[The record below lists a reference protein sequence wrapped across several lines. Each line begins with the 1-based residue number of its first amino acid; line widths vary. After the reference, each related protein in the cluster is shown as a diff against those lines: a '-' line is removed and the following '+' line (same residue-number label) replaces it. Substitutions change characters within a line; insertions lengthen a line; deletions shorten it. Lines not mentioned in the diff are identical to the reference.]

1 MFYLR
6 CAAWLFQA
14 SPLRPSDVLM
24 ALQLSEGKTFAS
36 FFHDERD
43 AIVKLLDD
51 FLLKAGKFAI
61 PGYPHKLG
69 LLLFGPPGTG
79 KTSLIKA
86 MAQYTKR
93 NIITVPLHKVKT
105 NQELMNMMFDGEF
118 EVEGEGMKEL
128 PQDKVCVND
137 TTVSC
142 SRSVA
147 VDLND
152 F

>member
-1 MFYLR
+1 MQPVSHH
-6 CAAWLFQA
+6 AQHPD
-14 SPLRPSDVLM
+14 SV
-24 ALQLSEGKTFAS
+24 QLSEEKTFAS

-43 AIVKLLDD
+43 AIVRLLDD

-93 NIITVPLHKVKT
+93 SIISVPLHKVKT

-118 EVEGEGMKEL
+118 EVDGEGVMDL
-128 PQDKVCVND
+128 PQDKVRM
-137 TTVSC
+137 TKLP
-142 SRSVA
+142 RPA
-147 VDLND
+147 VRYRPDRH
-152 F
+152 